1 MLKIRDGSGYQK
13 PENPTRPDPNF
24 HYPSPTRPELSL
36 PGQYPKPDMLPA
48 GTRHFLMIIIEI
60 LKSQEITL
68 FVAFSAKWAL
78 FLAPKNFSQNF
89 FSKKRSTKFFTLKN
103 P

>member
-1 MLKIRDGSGYQK
+1 MDPGI
-13 PENPTRPDPNF
+13 ENPKTRPDPNF
-24 HYPSPTRPELSL
+24 HCPTQPEFSL
-36 PGQYPKPDMLPA
+36 PGQYPKPDMLPE
-48 GTRHFLMIIIEI
+48 GTRHFLMIIIKI

-89 FSKKRSTKFFTLKN
+89 FSKKKVNKIFHSWKFLNCGAFD
-103 P
+103 